1 MPITEEERARK
12 RAKKELRSGIRSGAT
27 DATRNAA
34 VNAALWGNGK
44 RKVYDWQKDY
54 IRVPPSVRLQTK
66 GETSKEKTPDTASQE
81 PSSNKR
87 PRAGDSSEVP
97 VDLTERET
105 AATVHTPPAKRAKIA
120 VTPPA
125 QRAAVMRIATVG
137 AAKKANMVHA
147 AAATNDATQETA
159 TAEMPAPAFATD
171 DGLIS
176 TKKATKATKPAAAR
190 KPRAPTKTAAAK
202 TPRVAK
208 SKAAP
213 KASPAEATP
222 TPEPENEAPGPA
234 QAADAAPQ
242 QQPTPPASFRS
253 KSPTWSTQTA
263 AESNKTAAGPA
274 PAHVPAPAAAKPT
287 PAEQVQQQR
296 YERTADWLGA
306 VEDPAVS
313 EEVVKNAATAEE
325 VAEFRRKLFAGEL
338 EDDDEPEEEKKIVY
352 GDLVIDWGG
361 VGPKA
366 DRRGSG
372 VASSPQE
379 ATEYRERLEAKAE
392 AGVREWDH
400 DSLFGGSSSS
410 SSSSSEEEEEEEEAE
425 AEKIA
430 DEESSD
436 DENDDEES
444 DEEEEEAGAAAGM
457 DAAEEA
463 DLEALLERELLGD
476 EEDEE
481 EEEDDTDEV
490 ESVESEEE

>member
-1 MPITEEERARK
+1 
-12 RAKKELRSGIRSGAT
+12 
-27 DATRNAA
+27 
-34 VNAALWGNGK
+34 
-44 RKVYDWQKDY
+44 
-54 IRVPPSVRLQTK
+54 
-66 GETSKEKTPDTASQE
+66 
-81 PSSNKR
+81 
-87 PRAGDSSEVP
+87 
-97 VDLTERET
+97 
-105 AATVHTPPAKRAKIA
+105 
-120 VTPPA
+120 
-125 QRAAVMRIATVG
+125 MRIATVG
-137 AAKKANMVHA
+137 ATKKANMVHA

-202 TPRVAK
+202 TLRVAK

-213 KASPAEATP
+213 KASPAEATQ
-222 TPEPENEAPGPA
+222 TAEPKNQAPG
-234 QAADAAPQ
+234 AAEAVVPLQ

-253 KSPTWSTQTA
+253 KSPARSTQTV
-263 AESNKTAAGPA
+263 AEGNKNAPGPA
-274 PAHVPAPAAAKPT
+274 PAHAPAPAAAKPT
-287 PAEQVQQQR
+287 PAEQQQQQQQQR
-296 YERTADWLGA
+296 YERTADWVDSA
-306 VEDPAVS
+306 ADPAVS

-338 EDDDEPEEEKKIVY
+338 EDDDEPEEKKIVY

-361 VGPKA
+361 VDPKA

-400 DSLFGGSSSS
+400 DSLFGGSSSEEE
-410 SSSSSEEEEEEEEAE
+410 EEEEEEEEAE

-463 DLEALLERELLGD
+463 DLETLLERELLGD
-476 EEDEE
+476 EEEEE